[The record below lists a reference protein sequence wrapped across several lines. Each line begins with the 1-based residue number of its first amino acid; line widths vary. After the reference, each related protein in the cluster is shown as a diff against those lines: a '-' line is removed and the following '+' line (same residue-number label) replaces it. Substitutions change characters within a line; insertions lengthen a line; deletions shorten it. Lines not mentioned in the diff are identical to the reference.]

1 MLAVFIQV
9 TAAAAEGNKLL
20 CMSSGEMEGN
30 KEHKLQQGRF
40 MRETRGVNFLTARIA
55 KS

>member
-1 MLAVFIQV
+1 MLAFFIQV

-20 CMSSGEMEGN
+20 CMSSGKMGRD
-30 KEHKLQQGRF
+30 KEHKLQGRF